1 MDLGCD
7 ASGYSR
13 AGSDSMIWYCV
24 IVAGRPGLE
33 LSKLR
38 GVSVSKRIF
47 SESFNSNE
55 SEF

>member
-7 ASGYSR
+7 ARGYSR

-38 GVSVSKRIF
+38 GVSISKRTF
-47 SESFNSNE
+47 SELFNSND